1 MAATARTRKTAAA
14 KTEPETAAEPTAP
27 PATDTPTSV
36 ENPPTATDTPAPEE
50 NAPANE
56 DATTAAAAE
65 DSAPAADSAP
75 KAPDAA
81 PLEPPAVQEPPEAPA
96 APVFATPTEV
106 IPDDE
111 NLAEVI
117 IDDATKEPPADVD
130 SVFVPLT
137 EYGSVLVCTVRLVEK
152 TFLGPHRNPVHRLL
166 QPAGAHV
173 SEGVAARIRERLEA
187 QAERL
192 AAQGDADSDE
202 K

>member
-14 KTEPETAAEPTAP
+14 KSEADSTAESTAP
-27 PATDTPTSV
+27 ATAD
-36 ENPPTATDTPAPEE
+36 APAPEE
-50 NAPANE
+50 NASATAEGSTPEENTPASE

-65 DSAPAADSAP
+65 ESAPAADSGP

-81 PLEPPAVQEPPEAPA
+81 PLEPPAVQEPPAAPEAP
-96 APVFATPTEV
+96 VYATPTEV

-117 IDDATKEPPADVD
+117 VDDATKEPPADVD

-137 EYGSVLVCTVRLVEK
+137 PYGSTLVCTVRLVEK

>member
-1 MAATARTRKTAAA
+1 MAGTTRTRKTTAA
-14 KTEPETAAEPTAP
+14 KTATEATTETITEAAAGTIPEEIAPAAEEPTA
-27 PATDTPTSV
+27 A
-36 ENPPTATDTPAPEE
+36 A
-50 NAPANE
+50 
-56 DATTAAAAE
+56 DADE
-65 DSAPAADSAP
+65 SAPAADSTP

-81 PLEPPAVQEPPEAPA
+81 PLEPPAVQEPPAAPEAP
-96 APVFATPTEV
+96 VYATPTEV
-106 IPDDE
+106 IPDEE

-137 EYGSVLVCTVRLVEK
+137 PYGSTLVCTVRLVEK

-192 AAQGDADSDE
+192 AAQADATTGQ
-202 K
+202 